1 MLSSRGTPSNFKPP
15 PIANSTAKRAPGISN
30 DITNGA
36 NSLQKQQQDN
46 PWGQGLHGGGKDTEQ
61 FKEEQQTRLKA
72 DLSALAAGVKKPQ
85 ALADIQYGHG
95 WQQEVDKY
103 RKEKELRDAIA
114 IASMVST
121 LAGFIML
128 AGYAVKRFA
137 KARADRSEASK
148 ADSNDMTDQAQD
160 EPEAGIEAGIETD
173 TGAKT
178 KTKAKNKSKSKGK
191 GKNKT
196 VTTANTATEQ
206 EMEVIS
212 QQSPDQSDSDVGQSD
227 PDAGQ
232 FAGEHLPQESAVA
245 SEDGPGPG
253 SSAGY
258 FQSLGMQQDKSGAT
272 AVMEKSGSTAVK
284 KLLSGRGGGLEN
296 LGGKVAQ
303 ASSDLQVDTLMSTEP
318 VRQDDLSELTQEVS
332 AIREFAAQQQ
342 DRVRQ
347 LQDGYDWG
355 IIKRFCIRVI
365 RCIDN
370 LDDRIK
376 KLCEEGLE
384 TEYMEDV
391 RDELVFSLE
400 SSGVEQF
407 EPELGSDYRGQ
418 EKLAEAVRTREPAD
432 TPDLTGKI
440 AEIVR
445 PGYKYVVSDED
456 MKIVRSSRVKLY
468 G

>member
-1 MLSSRGTPSNFKPP
+1 MSKTWAIWAILFLLAGVIGLGKVLVERRAEQLQTSAHREQYSEASIGYLERYNQWCQLTPEE
-15 PIANSTAKRAPGISN
+15 
-30 DITNGA
+30 
-36 NSLQKQQQDN
+36 QQDN
-46 PWGQGLHGGGKDTEQ
+46 PWGQGLYGGGKDTEQ
-61 FKEEQQTRLKA
+61 FREEQHTRLKA

-85 ALADIQYGHG
+85 TLADVLYGHG
-95 WQQEVDKY
+95 WQHEVDKY
-103 RKEKELRDAIA
+103 RKQKELRDAIA
-114 IASMVST
+114 VASMVST
-121 LAGFIML
+121 LAGIIML
-128 AGYAVKRFA
+128 FGYAVKRFA
-137 KARADRSEASK
+137 KTRANRSEASK
-148 ADSNDMTDQAQD
+148 IDSSGIFIKQ
-160 EPEAGIEAGIETD
+160 EEYEAETD
-173 TGAKT
+173 TKT
-178 KTKAKNKSKSKGK
+178 ETG
-191 GKNKT
+191 
-196 VTTANTATEQ
+196 TEQ

-212 QQSPDQSDSDVGQSD
+212 PKKSPDQSDSD
-227 PDAGQ
+227 AGQ
-232 FAGEHLPQESAVA
+232 FANEHLSQEVAVA
-245 SEDGPGPG
+245 SGEESRPGN
-253 SSAGY
+253 SAGY
-258 FQSLGMQQDKSGAT
+258 FQGLGTQQ
-272 AVMEKSGSTAVK
+272 ERSGSTAVK
-284 KLLSGRGGGLEN
+284 ELLRGRGGGLED
-296 LGGKVAQ
+296 LGGRSAI
-303 ASSDLQVDTLMSTEP
+303 QVDTLMSTEP
-318 VRQDDLSELTQEVS
+318 VKQDDLSELTQEVS

-376 KLCEEGLE
+376 KLCEEGLD

-432 TPDLTGKI
+432 SPDLTGKI

-456 MKIVRSSRVKLY
+456 MKVVRSSRVKLY

>member
-1 MLSSRGTPSNFKPP
+1 MSKTWAIWAILFLLAGIIGLGNVFVERHTEQRQTAAHREQYSEASTGYLERYNQWCQLTPEE
-15 PIANSTAKRAPGISN
+15 
-30 DITNGA
+30 
-36 NSLQKQQQDN
+36 QQDN
-46 PWGQGLHGGGKDTEQ
+46 PWGQGLYGGGKDTEQ
-61 FKEEQQTRLKA
+61 FREEQQTRLKA

-85 ALADIQYGHG
+85 ALADILYGHG

-103 RKEKELRDAIA
+103 RKQKELRDAIA
-114 IASMVST
+114 IASTIST

-128 AGYAVKRFA
+128 SGYAVKRFA

-148 ADSNDMTDQAQD
+148 VDSDEMIDQAEG
-160 EPEAGIEAGIETD
+160 EPETDIETD
-173 TGAKT
+173 TGT
-178 KTKAKNKSKSKGK
+178 KNKA
-191 GKNKT
+191 KT
-196 VTTANTATEQ
+196 VTTETGTEQ
-206 EMEVIS
+206 EVEMIS
-212 QQSPDQSDSDVGQSD
+212 PPQSLDQSDSD
-227 PDAGQ
+227 AGQ
-232 FAGEHLPQESAVA
+232 FANEHPSQESGAL
-245 SEDGPGPG
+245 SGDRPKPGN
-253 SSAGY
+253 SAGY
-258 FQSLGMQQDKSGAT
+258 FQGLGPQRG
-272 AVMEKSGSTAVK
+272 ESGSTAVK
-284 KLLSGRGGGLEN
+284 ELLKGRGGGLED
-296 LGGKVAQ
+296 LGGK
-303 ASSDLQVDTLMSTEP
+303 SSMQVDTLMSTEP
-318 VRQDDLSELTQEVS
+318 VKQDDLTELTQEVS

-440 AEIVR
+440 AEVVR
-445 PGYKYVVSDED
+445 PGYKYVVSDDD